1 MPPAKLPS
9 YDATPSSGGIVRNP
23 SIRKSVVRSVLA
35 AAFVALSLAGCGG
48 GSGGGGGVDTT
59 ASTGSASNGGTGA
72 GTGGGAGSGSGTGSG
87 TGTGVTTPPQSAFFA
102 SWTAPM
108 LDATNAIPGTAS
120 ASAQSFNNQSIRQ
133 PVRLSLGGDTLRMK
147 VSNLFG
153 KSAVTFSGIHVAKSG
168 APPNAIDT
176 STDRVVTFG
185 GQASVTLA
193 PGAEM
198 MSDTVAL
205 PTSALSMLAVTMYFA
220 SPTTLPTV
228 HSDGRQTTYIVPGDQ
243 MSAAAVVA
251 AGADL
256 RASYFGLTAIET
268 SSTSGAKVVVAF
280 GDSQTDGFA
289 SSFDANKRYPNQ
301 LDDRL
306 KAAGLARTGVVNA
319 GISGNRWLNDFAGP
333 SGNSRFDRDV
343 LGVTGATDVII
354 LEGLNDIGFG
364 VDPAPFQAVSAQQII
379 DSIAAAVAKAQ
390 ARGLKAFVGTLLP
403 YRGAG
408 YFSEDGET
416 KRQAVNAWIR
426 ANSAGADGVIDF
438 AQVMASA
445 ADASVMNPAYD
456 SGDHLHPNDS
466 GYAAMAAAIDLS
478 RL

>member
-1 MPPAKLPS
+1 
-9 YDATPSSGGIVRNP
+9 VR
-23 SIRKSVVRSVLA
+23 IRLIRPGVVRSLFAAFTAALVA
-35 AAFVALSLAGCGG
+35 AALAGCGG
-48 GSGGGGGVDTT
+48 GSGGGRVDT
-59 ASTGSASNGGTGA
+59 SASNGSGTGV
-72 GTGGGAGSGSGTGSG
+72 GTGTGTGTGTGSGSGSGSG
-87 TGTGVTTPPQSAFFA
+87 GGTGVTPPPQSAFFA

-108 LDATNAIPGTAS
+108 LDATNAIPGTTS
-120 ASAQSFNNQSIRQ
+120 ASAQVFNNQSVRQ
-133 PVRLSLGGDTLRMK
+133 PLRLSLGGDTLRVK
-147 VSNLFG
+147 ISNLFG
-153 KSAVTFSGIHVAKSG
+153 KSAVTFSGVHVAKSG
-168 APPNAIDT
+168 ASGNAIDT
-176 STDRVVTFG
+176 TTDHAVTFG

-198 MSDTVAL
+198 TSDAVAL
-205 PTSALSMLAVTMYFA
+205 PTAPLSMLAVTMYFA
-220 SPTTLPTV
+220 APTAVPTV
-228 HSDGRQTTYIVPGDQ
+228 HSDGRQTTYIVPGEQ
-243 MSAAAVVA
+243 LSAGAVFA

-256 RASYFGLTAIET
+256 RASYYGLTAVET
-268 SSTSGAKVVVAF
+268 SSTAGGKVVVAF

-289 SSFDANKRYPNQ
+289 SSFDASKRYPNQ

-306 KAAGLARTGVVNA
+306 KAAGLARTGVANA

-354 LEGLNDIGFG
+354 LEGVNDIGFA

-379 DSIAAAVAKAQ
+379 DSIAAAVGKAK
-390 ARGLKAFVGTLLP
+390 ARGLKVFVGTLLP

-408 YFSEDGET
+408 YFSEDGEV

-456 SGDHLHPNDS
+456 SGDHLHPNDT
-466 GYAAMAAAIDLS
+466 GYAAMAAAVDLS

>member
-1 MPPAKLPS
+1 MRISLNRP
-9 YDATPSSGGIVRNP
+9 G
-23 SIRKSVVRSVLA
+23 VVRSLFA
-35 AAFVALSLAGCGG
+35 TALFALSLAGCGG
-48 GSGGGGGVDTT
+48 GSGGDTSVATANGGG
-59 ASTGSASNGGTGA
+59 GTP
-72 GTGGGAGSGSGTGSG
+72 
-87 TGTGVTTPPQSAFFA
+87 PPQSAFFA

-108 LDATNAIPGTAS
+108 LDATNALPGMSGA
-120 ASAQSFNNQSIRQ
+120 AAQSFSNQSIRQ
-133 PVRLSLGGDTLRMK
+133 PLRLSLGGDTLRVK

-153 KSAVTFSGIHVAKSG
+153 KSPVTFSGVHVAKSG
-168 APPNAIDT
+168 ATTNAIDLG
-176 STDRVVTFG
+176 TDHAVTFG

-198 MSDTVAL
+198 TSDAVAL
-205 PTSALSMLAVTMYFA
+205 ATSPLSMLAVTLYFA
-220 SPTTLPTV
+220 SATTMPTV

-243 MSAAAVVA
+243 LSAASVTA
-251 AGADL
+251 AGADI
-256 RASYFGLTAIET
+256 RQSYYGLAAVET
-268 SSTSGAKVVVAF
+268 SSTSATKVVVAF

-289 SSFDANKRYPNQ
+289 STFDASKRYPNQ

-306 KAAGLARTGVVNA
+306 KAAGLARTGVANA

-343 LGVTGATDVII
+343 LGVAGATDVII
-354 LEGLNDIGFG
+354 LQGINDIGFG

-379 DSIAAAVAKAQ
+379 DSIAAAATKAK
-390 ARGLKAFVGTLLP
+390 ARGLKVFLGTLLP

-426 ANSAGADGVIDF
+426 ANNAGADGVIDF
-438 AQVMASA
+438 EHVIGSA
-445 ADASVMNPAYD
+445 ADPSVFNPAYD
-456 SGDHLHPNDS
+456 SGDHLHPNDA
-466 GYAAMAAAIDLS
+466 GYGAMAAAIDIG